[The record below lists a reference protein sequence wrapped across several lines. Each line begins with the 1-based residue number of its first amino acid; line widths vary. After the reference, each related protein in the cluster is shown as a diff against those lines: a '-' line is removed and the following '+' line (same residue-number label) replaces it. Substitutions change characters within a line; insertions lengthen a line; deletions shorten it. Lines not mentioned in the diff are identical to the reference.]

1 MIILIMGLP
10 NTGKTTLALK
20 LVDLLSAVHWNA
32 DDVRNNLNKDL
43 NFSEADRIEQAKRMR
58 FLCDTVEKVGV
69 DVIADFV
76 CPTKETREAFGKS
89 FTIWVDR
96 IPAEESR
103 FADTRTLFQN
113 PVKYDF
119 RYTKDSTVGDV
130 IYCIKRK
137 RLMCNTE
144 D

>member
-20 LVDLLSAVHWNA
+20 LADLMSAVHWNA

-43 NFSEADRIEQAKRMR
+43 KFSEADRIEQAIRMR
-58 FLCDTVEKVGV
+58 FLCDTVAKAGV

-76 CPTKETREAFGKS
+76 CPTKETRKAFGKS

-113 PVKYDF
+113 PDEYDF
-119 RYTKDSTVGDV
+119 RYTKESTIED
-130 IYCIKRK
+130 IIQLIR
-137 RLMCNTE
+137 NTK